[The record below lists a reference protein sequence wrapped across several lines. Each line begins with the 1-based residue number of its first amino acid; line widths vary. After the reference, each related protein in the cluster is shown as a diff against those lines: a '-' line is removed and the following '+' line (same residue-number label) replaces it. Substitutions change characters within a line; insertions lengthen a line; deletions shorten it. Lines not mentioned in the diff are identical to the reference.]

1 MASAPTNPAFA
12 NAETAAIPASPAS
25 VGDSS
30 AMTGSA
36 LDRLSGDAAAQ
47 VQRNSTQLALTPYE
61 YGLDPGGINPQT
73 SVPSGPTPQDQHP
86 SAQRLNSSAW
96 AGKTGML
103 NHAQAAEDN
112 APVWVTVPVD
122 KVTTKG
128 PISES
133 SASANAVYATPKGY
147 QPRPGNS
154 PGSIPPVPQTGRPL
168 HGDSGFGTAWS

>member
-1 MASAPTNPAFA
+1 MTDMGANAAAFA
-12 NAETAAIPASPAS
+12 SPNTAAIPASPAS

-36 LDRLSGDAAAQ
+36 LDRLSGQAAQ
-47 VQRNSTQLALTPYE
+47 QVQQNSTQLALTPYE

-86 SAQRLNSSAW
+86 SAQRLGSSQW
-96 AGKTGML
+96 SGKTSLL
-103 NHAQAAEDN
+103 NHAQAAEDQ

-133 SASANAVYATPKGY
+133 SASAHAVYQTPSGY
-147 QPRPGNS
+147 KSRPGNS
-154 PGSIPPVPQTGRPL
+154 AGSIPPYPPAGHPY
-168 HGDSGFGTAWS
+168 HGTRGQGDAW